1 MGFWDAVGNIAGAL
15 IEAGQREQERLRGEV
30 RGAARLSDKELESR
44 LSSRNTNNRD
54 KAVAKF
60 ILDKRHGKR

>member
-15 IEAGQREQERLRGEV
+15 IEAGQREQDRLRGEV
-30 RGAARLSDKELESR
+30 RESARLSDRELESR
-44 LSSRNTNNRD
+44 LSSRNVSNRD

-60 ILDKRHGKR
+60 ILEKRHGK

>member
-15 IEAGQREQERLRGEV
+15 IAAGQREQEKLRGEV
-30 RGAARLSDKELESR
+30 RDSARLSDRELESR
-44 LSSRNTNNRD
+44 ISSRNSNTRD
-54 KAVAKF
+54 KAVAQF